1 MSSVMLEIEGAY
13 LNPPYTN
20 KLYTYEAYTT
30 AQPWP

>member
-13 LNPPYTN
+13 LNP
-20 KLYTYEAYTT
+20 LYKQALHTYESYTT